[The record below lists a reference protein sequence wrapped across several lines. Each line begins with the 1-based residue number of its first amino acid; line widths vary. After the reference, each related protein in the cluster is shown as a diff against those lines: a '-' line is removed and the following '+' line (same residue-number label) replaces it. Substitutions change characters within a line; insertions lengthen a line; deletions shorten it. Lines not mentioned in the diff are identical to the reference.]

1 MLFITLLLESTK
13 VIFYPGM
20 RHDVRVGTG
29 IVLKFTKPV
38 PVTVGPYRAET
49 SHE

>member
-20 RHDVRVGTG
+20 RHDVGTG